1 MRTTWIVSFLLVF
14 LTISA
19 AQVGAEDVV
28 IRERLARLEEGQKAL
43 RELTDKR
50 FDDMNRR
57 FDDMNDSINRRFD
70 DINRRFDDLR
80 FWLQIILGALVV
92 IIGAFVAQWFLMWK
106 RIIGVESLVAN
117 RATEVDQVLADQ
129 KEQIT
134 EVNRVFANQKKEPA
148 KADRAF
154 VDQRQEIEELRMR
167 LGALEA
173 KLAG

>member
-1 MRTTWIVSFLLVF
+1 MRARWIVSFFLVF

-19 AQVGAEDVV
+19 AHVGAEDVV
-28 IRERLARLEEGQKAL
+28 IRERLARLEEGQRGL

-50 FDDMNRR
+50 FDDINRR
-57 FDDMNDSINRRFD
+57 FDDMNDSINSRFD
-70 DINRRFDDLR
+70 SINRRFDDLR

-92 IIGAFVAQWFLMWK
+92 IIGALVAQWFLMWK

-134 EVNRVFANQKKEPA
+134 EVNRVFANPKKESA
-148 KADRAF
+148 KVDRVLA
-154 VDQRQEIEELRMR
+154 DQRQEIEELRMR

>member
-1 MRTTWIVSFLLVF
+1 M
-14 LTISA
+14 
-19 AQVGAEDVV
+19 GAEDVV

-106 RIIGVESLVAN
+106 RIIGVESMVAN
-117 RATEVDQVLADQ
+117 RAAEVDRELA
-129 KEQIT
+129 
-134 EVNRVFANQKKEPA
+134 VQKKEPA

-154 VDQRQEIEELRMR
+154 MDQRQEIEELRMR